1 MVEGLYDAEDVAVE
15 RFEVGLH
22 FSQAPELQKQYK
34 LRCDIQDSLGKK
46 LNFSSADLKMVLIE
60 KI

>member
-22 FSQAPELQKQYK
+22 FSQAPTFQKDTK
-34 LRCDIQDSLGKK
+34 L
-46 LNFSSADLKMVLIE
+46 
-60 KI
+60 